1 VLQRDYRDMVAGATL
16 CALGMF
22 VALYCSANYSLGS
35 LTRVGPG
42 MLPTALGVLLAV
54 MGAAIAALAVFRS
67 GPRVS
72 VEGRPALA
80 VMASVAAFAASVDLA
95 GLVPAIALLTLI
107 ASLGNSTLGA
117 AKAILLAAVL
127 SLVGT
132 LIFRVGLD
140 LPVDVIWWPV

>member
-1 VLQRDYRDMVAGATL
+1 MVAGAAL

-42 MLPTALGVLLAV
+42 MLPTSLGVLLAV
-54 MGAAIAALAVFRS
+54 MGVAIAALAVFRS

-72 VEGRPALA
+72 VEVRPALA
-80 VMASVAAFAASVDLA
+80 VMASVAAFAAGVDLA

-107 ASLGNSTLGA
+107 ASLGNSSLGA
-117 AKAILLAAVL
+117 AKATLLAAVL

-140 LPVDVIWWPV
+140 LPVDVIRWPV

>member
-1 VLQRDYRDMVAGATL
+1 MLQRDYRDMVAGATL

-54 MGAAIAALAVFRS
+54 MGVTIAALAVFRS

-80 VMASVAAFAASVDLA
+80 VMASVAAFAAGVDLA

-117 AKAILLAAVL
+117 TKAILLAAVL

-140 LPVDVIWWPV
+140 LPVDVIRWPV